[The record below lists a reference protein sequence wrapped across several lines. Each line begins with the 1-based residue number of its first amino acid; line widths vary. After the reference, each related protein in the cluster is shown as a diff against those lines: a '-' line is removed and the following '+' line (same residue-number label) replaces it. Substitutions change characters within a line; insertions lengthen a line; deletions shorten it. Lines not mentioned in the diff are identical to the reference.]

1 MSEFPALHKSKFR
14 KIKLMTII
22 PEGKGHVMITII
34 PPKNNDD
41 ICHLSPYKK
50 LEPITSGPDKLDAK
64 ITAQVKLILNN
75 DEEAEK

>member
-1 MSEFPALHKSKFR
+1 
-14 KIKLMTII
+14 MTII
-22 PEGKGHVMITII
+22 PEAKGHVMITII